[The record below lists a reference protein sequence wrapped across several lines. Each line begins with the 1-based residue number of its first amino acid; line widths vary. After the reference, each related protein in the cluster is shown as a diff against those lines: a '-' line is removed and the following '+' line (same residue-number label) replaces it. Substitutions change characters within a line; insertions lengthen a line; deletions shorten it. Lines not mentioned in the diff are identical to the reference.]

1 MIQALIVLSGAVA
14 IWFVDHPNKKR
25 RRLGS
30 LVGLLGQPFW
40 IYSTIEAA
48 QWGMFALTLF
58 YTAAWGRMFW
68 RNLEWGNANG

>member
-1 MIQALIVLSGAVA
+1 MIQALIILSGAVA
-14 IWFVDHPNKKR
+14 IALVDHPNQAR

-40 IYSTIEAA
+40 IYSTLQAE

-58 YTAAWGRMFW
+58 YTAAWARMFW
-68 RNLEWGNANG
+68 RNSPARWR